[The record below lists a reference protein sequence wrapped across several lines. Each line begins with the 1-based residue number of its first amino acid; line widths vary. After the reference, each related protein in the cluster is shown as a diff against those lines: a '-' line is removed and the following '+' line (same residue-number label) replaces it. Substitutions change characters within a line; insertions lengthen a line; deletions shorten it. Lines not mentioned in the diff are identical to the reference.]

1 MESRHTVF
9 STLTVSVAFLII
21 AGDYL
26 YIEADGQR
34 SGNVAVLV
42 FPEVTVQPNE
52 EMCFSFG
59 YHMYGS
65 DMGRLKVVREDATEQ
80 APIDLFDVSGRY
92 PKMRHT
98 CLVCFVFVFAVS
110 TWILRFN

>member
-1 MESRHTVF
+1 
-9 STLTVSVAFLII
+9 
-21 AGDYL
+21 
-26 YIEADGQR
+26 
-34 SGNVAVLV
+34 
-42 FPEVTVQPNE
+42 
-52 EMCFSFG
+52 
-59 YHMYGS
+59 MYGS